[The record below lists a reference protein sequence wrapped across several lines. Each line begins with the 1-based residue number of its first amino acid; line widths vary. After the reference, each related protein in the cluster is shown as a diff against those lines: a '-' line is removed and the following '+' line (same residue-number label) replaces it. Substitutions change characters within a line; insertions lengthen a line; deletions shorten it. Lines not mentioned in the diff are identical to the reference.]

1 MTLARKAE
9 GYPESPSSR
18 NLKAI
23 TMEQRCHFTAVTAM
37 AALQLKVRFH
47 VPGVL
52 FLVIDFLGACFTPK
66 KDRALKHA
74 MFTDEVVFQWP
85 FVSIRC
91 IADFTVI
98 YFIQDKRLLLCN
110 V

>member
-66 KDRALKHA
+66 KTELSS
-74 MFTDEVVFQWP
+74 TP
-85 FVSIRC
+85 C
-91 IADFTVI
+91 
-98 YFIQDKRLLLCN
+98 LLMRWFFSGPLFL
-110 V
+110 